1 MRESGAQV
9 IFKSL
14 LPVVGS
20 DIGRNRQSK
29 SVNTRLCGWCH
40 SHSFGFFDN
49 GMAYAAPDLL
59 ESDEIH
65 LSQRSKR
72 VFAEELV
79 GLIDRDLN

>member
-1 MRESGAQV
+1 
-9 IFKSL
+9 
-14 LPVVGS
+14 
-20 DIGRNRQSK
+20 
-29 SVNTRLCGWCH
+29 
-40 SHSFGFFDN
+40 
-49 GMAYAAPDLL
+49 MAYAAPDLL